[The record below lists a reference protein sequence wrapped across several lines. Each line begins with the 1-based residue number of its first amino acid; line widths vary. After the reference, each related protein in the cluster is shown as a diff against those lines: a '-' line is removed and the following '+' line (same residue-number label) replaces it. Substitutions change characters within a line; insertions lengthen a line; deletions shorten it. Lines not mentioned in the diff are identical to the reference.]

1 MMFLFKLKVPLY
13 FTPLTVIYI
22 GIPRVKTYLL
32 SCKYRFCFKCSL
44 YLPLEFLLFLLHYF
58 IMAMVIFLFWKSR
71 RNSLLWRSM
80 TWRFFPPVWCYP
92 WQRQNKTGT
101 AVYIHHKRR
110 PQNILLY
117 YNIAASLLLINSFNN
132 GVSFQLDGRFNDQTL
147 ASNQRTTCWFKSL
160 LAS

>member
-32 SCKYRFCFKCSL
+32 SCKYRCRFKCSL

-80 TWRFFPPVWCYP
+80 TWCFFPPVWCYP

>member
-13 FTPLTVIYI
+13 FIPLTVIYI

-32 SCKYRFCFKCSL
+32 SCKYRCRFKCSL

-58 IMAMVIFLFWKSR
+58 IMAMVIFYFGNLAGTRYFDEVW
-71 RNSLLWRSM
+71 LDVVP
-80 TWRFFPPVWCYP
+80 PPVWCYP

-101 AVYIHHKRR
+101 AAYIHHKRR